1 MRGFSHL
8 ESACCGDGCGVE
20 AEQLSRTGIS
30 ATSALSAGCGERSTS
45 GSQRRAV
52 TVGPRHKP
60 SDERLE
66 ALITWSR
73 RNSLQVDKSTLNQRF
88 LSTTWPK
95 EPFKTRRRAVAI
107 ATALAVEGLAL
118 LRAGTRSGREVE
130 EAAGYGD
137 GWIGRGGRRAVTIC
151 VGRRRGVSSGWN
163 QKRVDTAPVGRAGI
177 SIAQSNDNAREHA
190 VAW

>member
-1 MRGFSHL
+1 MVNEAPAGLKDVRSRLVLDTNPRMNGWKRSSH
-8 ESACCGDGCGVE
+8 G
-20 AEQLSRTGIS
+20 AEETRF
-30 ATSALSAGCGERSTS
+30 RS
-45 GSQRRAV
+45 
-52 TVGPRHKP
+52 
-60 SDERLE
+60 
-66 ALITWSR
+66 
-73 RNSLQVDKSTLNQRF
+73 DKSTLNQRF
-88 LSTTWPK
+88 LSTAWPK